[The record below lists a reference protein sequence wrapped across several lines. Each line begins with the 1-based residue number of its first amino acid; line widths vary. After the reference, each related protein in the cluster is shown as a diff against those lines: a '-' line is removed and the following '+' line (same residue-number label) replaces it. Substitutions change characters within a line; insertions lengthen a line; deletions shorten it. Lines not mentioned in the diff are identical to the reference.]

1 MSGGKLE
8 SCPGWTRGVLATV
21 ALAASATVLMH
32 YGWTVTASE
41 P

>member
-1 MSGGKLE
+1 MSTVKAA

-21 ALAASATVLMH
+21 ALAVAATVLMH
-32 YGWTVTASE
+32 YGWMMMASE